1 MLPKRKRHACML
13 VSAGAAPGRLRESR
27 EVLAWLPR
35 LQMLVQAKKLSN
47 PSISPLA
54 SCRGWLIK
62 NGCKETIVIDVAAGR
77 SRIARCGRRSAD
89 LAHADN

>member
-35 LQMLVQAKKLSN
+35 LRNECFIEWQK
-47 PSISPLA
+47 LA
-54 SCRGWLIK
+54 SVYMCASYVLGLDWT
-62 NGCKETIVIDVAAGR
+62 NCTSAAGANVWWR
-77 SRIARCGRRSAD
+77 AK
-89 LAHADN
+89 